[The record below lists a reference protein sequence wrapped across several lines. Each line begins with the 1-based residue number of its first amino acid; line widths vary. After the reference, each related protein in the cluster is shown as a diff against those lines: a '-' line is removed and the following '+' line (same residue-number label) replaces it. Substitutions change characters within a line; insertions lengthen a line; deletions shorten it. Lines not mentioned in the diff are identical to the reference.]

1 MWKAEIIKGLQ
12 KKVKVLAPLTKDNLS
27 PDTIKYHLIN
37 IAEYYITGNFK
48 LNSPIILTVEHQDR
62 KSRYLFQLKD

>member
-27 PDTIKYHLIN
+27 PDTIKYHLIS
-37 IAEYYITGNFK
+37 IAEYYIISNFK
-48 LNSPIILTVEHQDR
+48 
-62 KSRYLFQLKD
+62 

>member
-37 IAEYYITGNFK
+37 TAEYYITGNFK
-48 LNSPIILTVEHQDR
+48 
-62 KSRYLFQLKD
+62 